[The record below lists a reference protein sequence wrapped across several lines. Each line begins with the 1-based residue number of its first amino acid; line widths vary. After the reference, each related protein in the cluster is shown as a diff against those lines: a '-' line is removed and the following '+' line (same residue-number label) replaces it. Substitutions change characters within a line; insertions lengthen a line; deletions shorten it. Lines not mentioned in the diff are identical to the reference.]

1 MQYLAAG
8 WCVSQSG
15 DHTGLA
21 GLQLG
26 FANVSGRTKHF
37 GNHLRCN
44 RCMIDFAARDL
55 SRDAPTNSSDLTLE
69 LAHAGFM
76 RVIADDP
83 AKRIL
88 LELTLP
94 GFEPVLLQLS
104 GDQISLRNLEFL
116 ALGVTRDRDY
126 FYPVAQ
132 RFRYS
137 VDVICRADENNL
149 RKIKRHIEITIN
161 ECMVLCRIEHFEQCA
176 CGVATKI
183 RTNFVDLVEHKNRVA
198 CAAAT
203 QFLNDSSRHR
213 ADIGAAMTANLSF
226 ITHSAE
232 TDPHKF
238 AAEGIGDRLTQT
250 GFADAGGPE
259 KTEDRAV

>member
-8 WCVSQSG
+8 WCVSQSS

-69 LAHAGFM
+69 LAHARFV
-76 RVIADDP
+76 RVIVDDVP
-83 AKRIL
+83 KRVL
-88 LELTLP
+88 LELTLL

-132 RFRYS
+132 WLR
-137 VDVICRADENNL
+137 DPIQVICRADKNDL
-149 RKIKRHIEITIN
+149 RKIEWHIEITID
-161 ECMVLCRIEHFEQCA
+161 ESMILCRIEHFEQCA

-183 RTNFVDLVEHKNRVA
+183 RTNFVDLVEHEDRIA
-198 CAAAT
+198 RAAT
-203 QFLNDSSRHR
+203 AQFLNDASRH
-213 ADIGAAMTANLSF
+213 
-226 ITHSAE
+226 
-232 TDPHKF
+232 
-238 AAEGIGDRLTQT
+238 
-250 GFADAGGPE
+250 
-259 KTEDRAV
+259 